1 MKPAWPILRKATICV
16 AILAMIV
23 GAASIGYRSGFSH
36 GYRAGLS
43 DQGPQHRALVVVRRT
58 PGNPNSSGQ
67 SYAWFDIKDPQDA
80 ARLAREEQRLKAIG
94 AEYYVAKGRIET
106 TLSPEPD
113 PRRINS
119 HR

>member
-1 MKPAWPILRKATICV
+1 MKPARLILRRASICV
-16 AILAMIV
+16 AILAMIA
-23 GAASIGYRSGFSH
+23 GAARIGYRY
-36 GYRAGLS
+36 GYSSGLS

-58 PGNPNSSGQ
+58 PGNPNSMGESCT
-67 SYAWFDIKDPQDA
+67 WFDIKDPQDA

-113 PRRINS
+113 PRRVNS
-119 HR
+119 HQ